1 MNTGRIL
8 DEAARRDP
16 LGRAL
21 IFSER
26 GQDCIWTFADLL
38 RRCDA
43 YAHGLRTYGLRPG
56 DRTLLMVRHGPTFI
70 ALTFALFKLG
80 ALPVLLDPGMG
91 VGPLVKCIDRL
102 QPDVLI
108 GVRKAHLLR
117 AAHGKSFQALRRAV
131 CADGFWPGAASLARL
146 AEPQAGPFPAHEARG
161 ADAAAILF
169 TSGSTGPAKGVVY
182 RHEIF
187 YAQVEALRNLFG
199 FAAGEVDMPGFPL
212 FALFSV
218 ALGMTSVLP
227 ELDPSRPAQV
237 DPGKLVRAIRDWRV
251 TSLQGSP
258 AIWTRVGEYCRDR
271 SLQLPSVKRVVTF
284 GAPIGLGL
292 VRLWRQLGAEI
303 HTPYG
308 ATEALPVSTI
318 SGAELEALAPQ
329 TRAGAGVC
337 VGRKAP
343 GLDWQLLDISDEPV
357 TGQVTPGDVGEVA
370 VSGPVVTHE
379 YDRLPE
385 ANAASKFEQEGRI
398 WHRMGD
404 LGRVDDEGR
413 LWIVGRK
420 AHRVQ
425 APGHTFFPVC
435 AEEMVDHPEVRRCA
449 LVGVGEP
456 GHQQPTLVVEP
467 GSPRLLKDP
476 AEQHKCARELKESLS
491 GYVTVKKVLFHPSLP
506 VDPRHN
512 AKIDREELARWAAT
526 QE

>member
-16 LGRAL
+16 LARAL

-26 GQDCIWTFADLL
+26 GQDRIWTFEELL
-38 RRCDA
+38 RHCDA

-91 VGPLVKCIDRL
+91 VGPLLRCIDRL

-108 GVRKAHLLR
+108 GVKKAHLLR
-117 AAHGKSFQALRRAV
+117 MAHPKSFSAVRRAV
-131 CADGFWPGAASLARL
+131 CTDGLWPRTASLARL
-146 AEPQAGPFPAHEARG
+146 AEPQAGPFVAHEARG
-161 ADAAAILF
+161 ADPAAILF

-187 YAQVEALRNLFG
+187 HAQVESLRELFG
-199 FAAGEVDMPGFPL
+199 FAPGDVDMPGFPL

-227 ELDPSRPAQV
+227 ELDPSRPAQC

-292 VRLWRQLGAEI
+292 VRLWRELGAEI

-308 ATEALPVSTI
+308 ATEALPISTI
-318 SGAELEALAPQ
+318 SGAELEELAPQ
-329 TRAGAGVC
+329 TRSGAGVC
-337 VGRKAP
+337 VGRAAP
-343 GLDWQLLDISDEPV
+343 GIEWQLLDIADEPV
-357 TGQVTPGDVGEVA
+357 TSQVAAGDVGEVA

-385 ANAASKFEQEGRI
+385 ANAASKFEQGGRI

-404 LGRVDDEGR
+404 LGRLDEEGR

-425 APGHTFFPVC
+425 AAGHTFFPVC
-435 AEEMVDHPEVRRCA
+435 AEEMIDHAAVRRCA

-456 GHQQPTLVVEP
+456 GHQQPVVVVEP
-467 GSPRLLKDP
+467 HSARLLKDP
-476 AEQHKCARELKESLS
+476 AEQHKCAREVRESLS
-491 GYVTVKKVLFHPSLP
+491 SYVTVKKVLYHPALP

-526 QE
+526 QL